1 MRLLGGDEKALQRTG
16 PSPDP
21 QTIPGI
27 RFCRR
32 EKARG
37 VAEGLA
43 AMLENLGLAIAIL
56 SIFSGSAL
64 LYDAATAADVTA
76 LFRLL
81 AGAALLTAGLVTAAL
96 VVRSKLHWRQFQKQN
111 RP

>member
-1 MRLLGGDEKALQRTG
+1 
-16 PSPDP
+16 
-21 QTIPGI
+21 
-27 RFCRR
+27 
-32 EKARG
+32 
-37 VAEGLA
+37 VAEGLP
-43 AMLENLGLAIAIL
+43 AMLENLGLAMAIF

-64 LYDAATAADVTA
+64 LYDAATAGDATA

-96 VVRSKLHWRQFQKQN
+96 VIRGKLHWRQIQKQN